1 MSKRRNTRK
10 NKKIINTIAS
20 IIILIILAIVTQNE
34 EFQKYFETYI
44 ANKNQQTTVSEE
56 TSSSKEKQK
65 TTINSENGTKQII
78 IGSGDTNNENN
89 LHVYYIDV
97 GQADSILI
105 TNENHAILIDAG
117 NNEDGNTVVNFIKD
131 KGVTKL
137 DYAIGT
143 HPHEDHIGGMDD
155 VINNI
160 EIDKIYLPSIQ
171 TNTRT
176 YQDVLQA
183 IKNKNKKINSLK
195 KGDKFNIGE
204 AEFEVMTDSI
214 LDKNNL
220 NLSSNII
227 RMTFNGT
234 SFLFTGDA
242 ETENEKSIKW
252 EQTDILK
259 VGHHGSTTSTSQK
272 FLDQIKPR
280 YAIISVGENNDYGH
294 PKESILKRL
303 KNAGCEIY
311 RTDEC
316 GTIEIIVIK
325 K

>member
-1 MSKRRNTRK
+1 MSKRKNNRN
-10 NKKIINTIAS
+10 NKKIVNTIVS
-20 IIILIILAIVTQNE
+20 IIILIILAVVTQND

-44 ANKNQQTTVSEE
+44 AQQNKQEIENEE
-56 TSSSKEKQK
+56 ISSSKEKQNA
-65 TTINSENGTKQII
+65 IVNSENGIKQIV
-78 IGSGDTNNENN
+78 IGKGDANNENN

-105 TNENHAILIDAG
+105 TNENHSILIDAG
-117 NNEDGNTVVNFIKD
+117 NNEDENTVVNFIKD
-131 KGVTKL
+131 KGITNL
-137 DYAIGT
+137 DYAVGT

-160 EIDKIYLPSIQ
+160 DIDKIYLPEIQ
-171 TNTRT
+171 TNTKT
-176 YQDVLQA
+176 YQDVLEA
-183 IKNKNKKINSLK
+183 IKNKNKKIKSFK
-195 KGDKFNIGE
+195 KGDKFSVGE

-242 ETENEKSIKW
+242 ETENEKTINW
-252 EQTDILK
+252 EQTDVLK

-272 FLDQIKPR
+272 FLNQIKPK
-280 YAIISVGENNDYGH
+280 YAIISVGKNNDYGH
-294 PKESILKRL
+294 PKEKILERL
-303 KNAGCEIY
+303 KKVGSEIY

-316 GTIEIIVIK
+316 GTIEITVTN
-325 K
+325 

>member
-1 MSKRRNTRK
+1 MNKRK
-10 NKKIINTIAS
+10 NKRNNKKLINTIAS
-20 IIILIILAIVTQNE
+20 LILLIILAIASQNE
-34 EFQKYFETYI
+34 EFQKYFET
-44 ANKNQQTTVSEE
+44 KTNQQIIENKTNVTIETTA
-56 TSSSKEKQK
+56 
-65 TTINSENGTKQII
+65 NSENGIKNIV
-78 IGSGDTNNENN
+78 IGSGDINNENN

-97 GQADSILI
+97 GQADSILVM
-105 TNENHAILIDAG
+105 NEKQSLLIDAG
-117 NNEDGNTVVNFIKD
+117 NNEDGDMVVNFIKD
-131 KGVTKL
+131 KGITKL
-137 DYAIGT
+137 DYIIGT

-160 EIDKIYLPSIQ
+160 DVDKIYLPAIQ
-171 TNTRT
+171 TNTKT

-183 IKNKNKKINSLK
+183 IKNKNKKITSLK
-195 KGDKFNIGE
+195 KGDKFNVGE

-227 RMTFNGT
+227 RMVFNGT

-242 ETENEKSIKW
+242 ETENEKSITW

-272 FLDQIKPR
+272 FLNQIKPK
-280 YAIISVGENNDYGH
+280 YAIISVEKNNDYGH
-294 PKESILKRL
+294 PNGKILERL
-303 KNAGCEIY
+303 KNEGAEIY

-316 GTIEIIVIK
+316 GTIEITVTK
-325 K
+325 

>member
-1 MSKRRNTRK
+1 MSKRKNNRN
-10 NKKIINTIAS
+10 NKKIVNTIVS
-20 IIILIILAIVTQNE
+20 IIILIILAVVTQND

-44 ANKNQQTTVSEE
+44 AQQNKQEIENEDI
-56 TSSSKEKQK
+56 SSSKEKQNA
-65 TTINSENGTKQII
+65 IVNSENGIKQIV
-78 IGSGDTNNENN
+78 IGKGDANNKNN

-105 TNENHAILIDAG
+105 TNENHSILIDAG
-117 NNEDGNTVVNFIKD
+117 NNEDENTVVNFIKD
-131 KGVTKL
+131 KGITNL
-137 DYAIGT
+137 DYAVGT

-160 EIDKIYLPSIQ
+160 DIDKIYLPEIQ
-171 TNTRT
+171 TNTKT
-176 YQDVLQA
+176 YQDVLEA
-183 IKNKNKKINSLK
+183 IKNKNKKIKSFK
-195 KGDKFNIGE
+195 KGDKFSVGE

-242 ETENEKSIKW
+242 ETENEKTINW
-252 EQTDILK
+252 EQTDVLK

-272 FLDQIKPR
+272 FLNQIKPK
-280 YAIISVGENNDYGH
+280 YAIISVGKNNDYGH
-294 PKESILKRL
+294 PKEKILERL
-303 KNAGCEIY
+303 KKVGSEIY

-316 GTIEIIVIK
+316 GTIEITVTN
-325 K
+325 

>member
-1 MSKRRNTRK
+1 MNKRK
-10 NKKIINTIAS
+10 NKGNNKKLINTIAS
-20 IIILIILAIVTQNE
+20 LILLIILAIASQNE
-34 EFQKYFETYI
+34 EFQKYFETK
-44 ANKNQQTTVSEE
+44 KNQKIIENKTNATIETTVNPEDGV
-56 TSSSKEKQK
+56 KN
-65 TTINSENGTKQII
+65 IV
-78 IGSGDTNNENN
+78 IGSGDINNENN

-97 GQADSILI
+97 GQADSILVM
-105 TNENHAILIDAG
+105 NEKQSLLIDAG
-117 NNEDGNTVVNFIKD
+117 NNEDGDMVVNFIKD
-131 KGVTKL
+131 KGITKL
-137 DYAIGT
+137 DYIIGT

-160 EIDKIYLPSIQ
+160 DVDKIYLPAIQ
-171 TNTRT
+171 TNTKT

-183 IKNKNKKINSLK
+183 IKDKNKKINSLK
-195 KGDKFNIGE
+195 KGDKFNVGE

-227 RMTFNGT
+227 RMVFNGT

-242 ETENEKSIKW
+242 ETENEKSITW

-272 FLDQIKPR
+272 FLNQIKPK
-280 YAIISVGENNDYGH
+280 YAIISVGKNNDYGH
-294 PKESILKRL
+294 PKEKILERL
-303 KNAGCEIY
+303 KNERAEIY

-316 GTIEIIVIK
+316 GTIEITVTK
-325 K
+325 

>member
-1 MSKRRNTRK
+1 MNKRK
-10 NKKIINTIAS
+10 NKRNNKKLINTIAS
-20 IIILIILAIVTQNE
+20 LILLIILAIASQNE
-34 EFQKYFETYI
+34 ELQKYFETKTNQKI
-44 ANKNQQTTVSEE
+44 IENKTNATIETTVNPEDGV
-56 TSSSKEKQK
+56 KN
-65 TTINSENGTKQII
+65 IV
-78 IGSGDTNNENN
+78 IGSGDINNENN

-97 GQADSILI
+97 GQADSILVM
-105 TNENHAILIDAG
+105 NEKQSLLIDAG
-117 NNEDGNTVVNFIKD
+117 NNEDGDMVVNFIKD
-131 KGVTKL
+131 KCITKL
-137 DYAIGT
+137 DYIIGT

-160 EIDKIYLPSIQ
+160 DVDKIYLPAIQ
-171 TNTRT
+171 TNTKT

-183 IKNKNKKINSLK
+183 IKDKNKKINSLK
-195 KGDKFNIGE
+195 KGDKFNVGE

-227 RMTFNGT
+227 RMVFNGT

-242 ETENEKSIKW
+242 ETENEKSITW

-272 FLDQIKPR
+272 FLNQIKPK
-280 YAIISVGENNDYGH
+280 YAIISVGKNNDYGH
-294 PKESILKRL
+294 PKEKILERL
-303 KNAGCEIY
+303 KNEGAEIY

-316 GTIEIIVIK
+316 GTIEITVTK
-325 K
+325 